1 MTNDDNDIKIITV
14 IHKQCQ
20 LHYSASL
27 NVRPGTSSPNGGMRI
42 SDSGIISKRQ
52 IKDARNKMR
61 NPIEVPNKN
70 AQALL
75 DLHAPDSNPASDATD
90 HLKSILK
97 YVNTGLVSSQV

>member
-1 MTNDDNDIKIITV
+1 MFVQEHLPQTGA
-14 IHKQCQ
+14 CE
-20 LHYSASL
+20 
-27 NVRPGTSSPNGGMRI
+27 
-42 SDSGIISKRQ
+42 SGIREYITKRQ

-75 DLHAPDSNPASDATD
+75 DLHAPESSLVSDATD
-90 HLKSILK
+90 HLKSIRK

>member
-1 MTNDDNDIKIITV
+1 MFVQEHLPQTGACESVIRENIT
-14 IHKQCQ
+14 
-20 LHYSASL
+20 
-27 NVRPGTSSPNGGMRI
+27 
-42 SDSGIISKRQ
+42 KRQ

-90 HLKSILK
+90 DLKSILK